1 MEQVAKSEP
10 LQLVEAPE
18 RKQPLV
24 FLDTNVIFGYLKGD
38 ASAAQ
43 LFSAE
48 AAGRIHF
55 AVNAIVL
62 QELLLGDA
70 AGLPEFDRI
79 IEHLHV
85 LPSDLAK
92 AEANAATRE
101 SHQRSLA
108 AHERY
113 SHRQQLG

>member
-55 AVNAIVL
+55 EVNAIVL
-62 QELLLGDA
+62 QEL
-70 AGLPEFDRI
+70 
-79 IEHLHV
+79 
-85 LPSDLAK
+85 
-92 AEANAATRE
+92 
-101 SHQRSLA
+101 
-108 AHERY
+108 Y
-113 SHRQQLG
+113 